1 MDDVTFLKKSNQKT
15 FIVSGDVFY
24 EKNLDIV

>member
-1 MDDVTFLKKSNQKT
+1 MDDVTFLKKSNKKT

-24 EKNLDIV
+24 EKNSDIV